1 MKCLL
6 LICIAGLMATPTTK
20 PPTIT
25 FNVQKRVAAGGGDF
39 KVVLSIIGN
48 RETTEEI
55 IQDVFMNVW
64 RRRTS
69 VTSIREFSN
78 YLFIMTRNA
87 AMSEIV
93 RIAAELRKKKSYQE
107 WSVYTNDDTLSEE
120 CEDNMQLVD
129 EAFEK
134 LPSQQQQVYQLGKR
148 EGLSY
153 KDIGRELQINPSTV
167 KRYMYI
173 ATQSISRFIKNHARR
188 SFFLLVLI
196 SLY

>member
-1 MKCLL
+1 MSAHKLDNEPMLL
-6 LICIAGLMATPTTK
+6 RLMSEGNEDAFAKIFRFYAP
-20 PPTIT
+20 
-25 FNVQKRVAAGGGDF
+25 RLGEY
-39 KVVLSIIGN
+39 VLSIIGN

>member
-1 MKCLL
+1 MLL
-6 LICIAGLMATPTTK
+6 RLMSEGNEDAFAKIFRFYAP
-20 PPTIT
+20 
-25 FNVQKRVAAGGGDF
+25 RLGEY
-39 KVVLSIIGN
+39 VLSIIGN